1 VTCCCAATV
10 RAGSDVRDT
19 DGLLDEVEHRD
30 AIADRTEHRVAVGR
44 EEHIPLPI
52 DGTAEVGELSR
63 IVTVGSLC

>member
-1 VTCCCAATV
+1 M
-10 RAGSDVRDT
+10 REI

-52 DGTAEVGELSR
+52 NGTAEVGELSQ
-63 IVTVGSLC
+63 IVTVDSLG